1 LIRRKA
7 EGAAFAML
15 RMSLN
20 HNRYK
25 QQERA
30 MDDKTLRQNVMDELE
45 FEPAVDAAHI
55 GVAVENGVVS
65 LSGHVSSFAEKLAAE
80 KAAKRVRGVR
90 ALAEGLKVRFPSD
103 KKTNDDEIAHRAIT
117 ILQWSA
123 VTPHNAVMVKV
134 QDGWV
139 TLTGEVNWQH
149 ERIAAE
155 HLVRR
160 LSGIHGV
167 LNSIT
172 LKQRVQPQDVK
183 HRIENA
189 LRRSAEIQAG
199 QIHVSV
205 EDGRAV
211 ALEGDVHDWEERD
224 AIERAAWSVPG
235 VTRIID
241 RLRITG

>member
-1 LIRRKA
+1 
-7 EGAAFAML
+7 
-15 RMSLN
+15 
-20 HNRYK
+20 
-25 QQERA
+25 

-55 GVAVENGVVS
+55 GVAVENGVVT
-65 LSGHVSSFAEKLAAE
+65 LNGHVGSYTEKLAAE
-80 KAAKRVRGVR
+80 KAVKRVRGVR
-90 ALAEGLKVRFPSD
+90 ALAEGLKVRFASD
-103 KKTNDDEIAHRAIT
+103 KKANDDEIAHRAIA

-123 VTPHNAVMVKV
+123 VVPQNAVMVKV

-139 TLTGEVNWQH
+139 TLSGEVNWQH
-149 ERIAAE
+149 QRIAAE

-167 LNSIT
+167 LNAIT
-172 LKQRVQPQDVK
+172 LKPHVQPLDVK
-183 HRIENA
+183 HKIENA
-189 LRRSAEIQAG
+189 LRRTAEVQAQ

-224 AIERAAWSVPG
+224 AVERAAWSVPG
-235 VTRIID
+235 VTRVID

>member
-7 EGAAFAML
+7 AGGAFAML
-15 RMSLN
+15 RVSLN

-123 VTPHNAVMVKV
+123 VAPHNAVMVKV

-139 TLTGEVNWQH
+139 TLSGEVNWQH

-167 LNSIT
+167 LTAS
-172 LKQRVQPQDVK
+172 R
-183 HRIENA
+183 
-189 LRRSAEIQAG
+189 
-199 QIHVSV
+199 
-205 EDGRAV
+205 
-211 ALEGDVHDWEERD
+211 
-224 AIERAAWSVPG
+224 
-235 VTRIID
+235 
-241 RLRITG
+241 